1 MSNVDVIGLFKQAA
15 LEVHGRE
22 LGALDAA
29 TDLSTLGLDSVA
41 VMEMTGCLEEKLQ
54 IRIPDEEL
62 AARRAAFAR
71 HGVDGHPRRLQLAAQ
86 LGELGA
92 AERGEAGGPRRV
104 VLARGT

>member
-29 TDLSTLGLDSVA
+29 TEISTLGLDSVA
-41 VMEMTGCLEEKLQ
+41 VMEMTGSLEEKLK

-62 AARRAAFAR
+62 AE
-71 HGVDGHPRRLQLAAQ
+71 VET
-86 LGELGA
+86 LGELDTLI
-92 AERGEAGGPRRV
+92 RRV
-104 VLARGT
+104 IAGKEAP

>member
-29 TDLSTLGLDSVA
+29 TEISTLGLDSVA
-41 VMEMTGCLEEKLQ
+41 VMEMTGSLEEKLK

-62 AARRAAFAR
+62 AEVETL
-71 HGVDGHPRRLQLAAQ
+71 GQLDT
-86 LGELGA
+86 LI
-92 AERGEAGGPRRV
+92 RRV
-104 VLARGT
+104 IAGKEAP

>member
-29 TDLSTLGLDSVA
+29 TEISTLGLDSVA
-41 VMEMTGCLEEKLQ
+41 VMEMTGCLEEKLK

-62 AARRAAFAR
+62 AE
-71 HGVDGHPRRLQLAAQ
+71 VET
-86 LGELGA
+86 LGELDTLIR
-92 AERGEAGGPRRV
+92 RGIAGKEAP
-104 VLARGT
+104 

>member
-29 TDLSTLGLDSVA
+29 TEISTLGLDSVA
-41 VMEMTGCLEEKLQ
+41 VMEMTGCLEDKLK

-62 AARRAAFAR
+62 AE
-71 HGVDGHPRRLQLAAQ
+71 VET
-86 LGELGA
+86 LGELDTLI
-92 AERGEAGGPRRV
+92 RRV
-104 VLARGT
+104 LAGKEAP

>member
-22 LGALDAA
+22 LGALDPA
-29 TDLSTLGLDSVA
+29 TEISTLGLDSVA

-62 AARRAAFAR
+62 AEVETL
-71 HGVDGHPRRLQLAAQ
+71 GQLDT
-86 LGELGA
+86 LI
-92 AERGEAGGPRRV
+92 RRV
-104 VLARGT
+104 IAGTEAP

>member
-29 TDLSTLGLDSVA
+29 TEISTLGLDSVA
-41 VMEMTGCLEEKLQ
+41 VMEMTGCLEEKLK

-62 AARRAAFAR
+62 AEVETL
-71 HGVDGHPRRLQLAAQ
+71 GQLDT
-86 LGELGA
+86 LI
-92 AERGEAGGPRRV
+92 RRV
-104 VLARGT
+104 MAGTEAP

>member
-29 TDLSTLGLDSVA
+29 TEISTLGLDSVA
-41 VMEMTGCLEEKLQ
+41 VMEMTGCLEDKLK

-62 AARRAAFAR
+62 AEVETL
-71 HGVDGHPRRLQLAAQ
+71 GQLDT
-86 LGELGA
+86 LI
-92 AERGEAGGPRRV
+92 RRV
-104 VLARGT
+104 IAGKEAP

>member
-29 TDLSTLGLDSVA
+29 TEISTLGLDSVA
-41 VMEMTGCLEEKLQ
+41 VMEMTGCLEEKLK

-62 AARRAAFAR
+62 AE
-71 HGVDGHPRRLQLAAQ
+71 VET
-86 LGELGA
+86 LGELDTLIRRVIA
-92 AERGEAGGPRRV
+92 VPVQDLAQQPRALVLADDLEQRGE
-104 VLARGT
+104 

>member
-29 TDLSTLGLDSVA
+29 TEITTLGLDSVA
-41 VMEMTGCLEEKLQ
+41 VMEMTGCLEERLK

-62 AARRAAFAR
+62 AE
-71 HGVDGHPRRLQLAAQ
+71 VET
-86 LGELGA
+86 LGELDTLI
-92 AERGEAGGPRRV
+92 RRV
-104 VLARGT
+104 IAGKEAP